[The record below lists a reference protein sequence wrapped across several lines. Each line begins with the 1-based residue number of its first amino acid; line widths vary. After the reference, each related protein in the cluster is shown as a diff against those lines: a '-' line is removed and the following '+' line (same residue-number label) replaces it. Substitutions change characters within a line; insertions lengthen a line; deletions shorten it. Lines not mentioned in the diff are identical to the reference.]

1 MTQALCDEG
10 VVWRRCC
17 KYTWALTFEN
27 FWQST
32 GLGLGPDSRFLRLE
46 ANCVHTHLDI
56 NEVVEKYKR
65 FAISKVVYLYI
76 SVLT

>member
-1 MTQALCDEG
+1 VLCGVG

-17 KYTWALTFEN
+17 KYTWTLTFEN

-76 SVLT
+76 VS